1 MHRLNHNNLRGVYM
15 SIGSYIIFA
24 FLILSGIIILAVTLR
39 NEKPFKNIFL
49 SLFSGVG
56 SLFAVNIAS
65 ALTAVSCYLLVR
77 EIQKTH
83 GNETAV
89 FLLMMVFLYYRLHSG
104 IAMSENFGIALAA
117 EKDNALC
124 KGCNTTNGCGGRRC
138 GRINI

>member
-1 MHRLNHNNLRGVYM
+1 M

-65 ALTAVSCYLLVR
+65 AITAVSLPINTLTLSVSAVGGIPGVVLLLISDV
-77 EIQKTH
+77 
-83 GNETAV
+83 
-89 FLLMMVFLYYRLHSG
+89 LLS
-104 IAMSENFGIALAA
+104 
-117 EKDNALC
+117 
-124 KGCNTTNGCGGRRC
+124 
-138 GRINI
+138 